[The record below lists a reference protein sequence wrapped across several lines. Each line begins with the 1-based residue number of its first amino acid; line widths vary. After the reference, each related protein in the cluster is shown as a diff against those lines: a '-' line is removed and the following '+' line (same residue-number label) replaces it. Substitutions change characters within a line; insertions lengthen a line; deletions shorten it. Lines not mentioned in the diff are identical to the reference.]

1 MKRAVV
7 RGSGPNGL
15 AKGASLKPAKARH
28 ARTLPLKVGAD
39 ASCMATGLRDHGR
52 LKARHG
58 SLPRALSTDDGVEMV
73 RYINAELRRITYE
86 LKRVEGL

>member
-1 MKRAVV
+1 
-7 RGSGPNGL
+7 
-15 AKGASLKPAKARH
+15 
-28 ARTLPLKVGAD
+28 
-39 ASCMATGLRDHGR
+39 MATGLRDHGR

-86 LKRVEGL
+86 LKRVEGM